1 MKRLISRNLPL
12 SVFWSVVLFITYRFL
27 DADFGTFLALTSVL
41 FYLKG
46 EQDKQISSQ
55 DARMDRVELLLV
67 NREEYYQIIE
77 QIIRLKAGQDILKL
91 KLQQDENTNINQES
105 D

>member
-1 MKRLISRNLPL
+1 MRRLVLKNSTL
-12 SVFWSVVLFITYRFL
+12 SVFWSVIIFITYKFL
-27 DADFGTFLALTSVL
+27 DTDLGTFLALTSVI

-67 NREEYYQIIE
+67 NREEYYQLVE
-77 QIIRLKAGQDILKL
+77 QLIKLKAGQDILKA
-91 KLQQDENTNINQES
+91 KLTKDEINTVNQEG